1 VLSNLVTCLLTLNL
15 IAMRKIALISLLLVL
30 ISFAPKSKLFSQANT
45 SLSNLVAPTAIN
57 VNLIPNTTNTKSLG
71 SSTLNWKDIYLE
83 GSVFRGSARFI
94 TGDAGS
100 TTLGVNAGRVLDG
113 SSPNT
118 AIGANALYNNTF
130 GFSNTAVGQ
139 SAMQLNENGNQSTA
153 IGAASLASNVIG
165 YNNTAIGF
173 ASMGSNYDGYENTA
187 VGNWTMYFNTNGKQN
202 TASGLMSLMNNVS
215 GNENTASGYISL
227 FNNRTGNFNTAV
239 GAESIN
245 SNLSGSHN
253 TGIGFQALKSNV
265 DGQKNTGI
273 GVFSLQ
279 KTKGSNNAAV
289 GAQSLFNNT
298 TGFQNTAIG
307 VDALFGTTTQS
318 RNTGVGYMAGL
329 NAATRSTFLGAN
341 SNATAGLT
349 NVTAIG
355 YGAFATSSNQV
366 RIGDVNIT
374 SIGGNANWT
383 NFSDG
388 RFKKDIKEDVPG
400 LDFINELRPVTYTLD
415 VAGIDRAT
423 KKLEPKSGVD
433 EIDVTLPEIGKKSQ
447 IVYTGFIAQE
457 VEKVAKKMNYDFSGV
472 DVPENDNGF
481 YGLRYSDFVVP
492 LTKAVQELSKKN
504 EELEEEV
511 RELREVVKRLDNRSP
526 LLNKASLSQNYPN
539 PFTGSTL
546 VQFNVP
552 TQAASAKIV
561 ITNIKGQQLQTIS
574 VGKDMQQVTINSGT
588 LPAGNYYYS
597 LWVDGQKAETRKMI
611 IAR

>member
-1 VLSNLVTCLLTLNL
+1 
-15 IAMRKIALISLLLVL
+15 MRKIALISSLLVL

-57 VNLIPNTTNTKSLG
+57 VNLTPNTTNTKSLG

-83 GSVFRGSARFI
+83 GSVYKGSLQFI
-94 TGDAGS
+94 AS
-100 TTLGVNAGRVLDG
+100 PNVSNTTLGLQAGKSIISGVY
-113 SSPNT
+113 NT
-118 AIGANALYNNTF
+118 AIGDSALFTNNT
-130 GFSNTAVGQ
+130 
-139 SAMQLNENGNQSTA
+139 
-153 IGAASLASNVIG
+153 
-165 YNNTAIGF
+165 
-173 ASMGSNYDGYENTA
+173 GS
-187 VGNWTMYFNTNGKQN
+187 
-202 TASGLMSLMNNVS
+202 
-215 GNENTASGYISL
+215 
-227 FNNRTGNFNTAV
+227 FNTAV
-239 GAESIN
+239 GAWSLFSNEGIWNTAVGFAALN
-245 SNLSGSHN
+245 SNTTGNENVAVGISALRANVNGFQNTGVGTLALTRNVNGIHNTAVGTRTLFFNVSGSENAAFGNRALSDN
-253 TGIGFQALKSNV
+253 TTGNSNTAVGVESSVSNTTGHFNTTVGFKSLNSNIT
-265 DGQKNTGI
+265 GEKNTALGA
-273 GVFSLQ
+273 FSLV
-279 KTKGSNNAAV
+279 KNKGSNNAAV
-289 GAQSLFNNT
+289 GAQALLNNT

-400 LDFINELRPVTYTLD
+400 LDFINELRPITYTLD

-423 KKLEPKSGVD
+423 KKLEPKSSVD
-433 EIDVTLPEIGKKSQ
+433 EIDVTLPGVVKKSQ
-447 IVYTGFIAQE
+447 IVYTGFVAQE

-511 RELREVVKRLDNRSP
+511 RELREIVKRLDSRSP
-526 LLNKASLSQNYPN
+526 IINKATLSQNYPN

-552 TQAASAKIV
+552 AQSASAKIV
-561 ITNIKGQQLQTIS
+561 VTNIKGQQLQTIS

-597 LWVDGQKAETRKMI
+597 LWVDGQKVETRKMI

>member
-1 VLSNLVTCLLTLNL
+1 L
-15 IAMRKIALISLLLVL
+15 
-30 ISFAPKSKLFSQANT
+30 
-45 SLSNLVAPTAIN
+45 
-57 VNLIPNTTNTKSLG
+57 
-71 SSTLNWKDIYLE
+71 
-83 GSVFRGSARFI
+83 
-94 TGDAGS
+94 
-100 TTLGVNAGRVLDG
+100 
-113 SSPNT
+113 
-118 AIGANALYNNTF
+118 
-130 GFSNTAVGQ
+130 
-139 SAMQLNENGNQSTA
+139 
-153 IGAASLASNVIG
+153 
-165 YNNTAIGF
+165 
-173 ASMGSNYDGYENTA
+173 
-187 VGNWTMYFNTNGKQN
+187 
-202 TASGLMSLMNNVS
+202 
-215 GNENTASGYISL
+215 
-227 FNNRTGNFNTAV
+227 
-239 GAESIN
+239 
-245 SNLSGSHN
+245 
-253 TGIGFQALKSNV
+253 
-265 DGQKNTGI
+265 
-273 GVFSLQ
+273 
-279 KTKGSNNAAV
+279 
-289 GAQSLFNNT
+289 NNT

-329 NAATRSTFLGAN
+329 NAATRSTFVGAN

-400 LDFINELRPVTYTLD
+400 LDFINDLRPITYKLD

-423 KKLEPKSGVD
+423 KKLEPKSGIQD
-433 EIDVTLPEIGKKSQ
+433 IEVTTPEAMKKPP
-447 IVYTGFIAQE
+447 IVYTGFVAQE

-504 EELEEEV
+504 DELEEEV
-511 RELREVVKRLDNRSP
+511 RELREIVKRLDSRSP
-526 LLNKASLSQNYPN
+526 VLNKATLSQNYPN
-539 PFTGSTL
+539 PFNGSTL

-552 TQAASAKIV
+552 VQSASAKIV
-561 ITNIKGQQLQTIS
+561 ITDIKGQQLQAIS

-597 LWVDGQKAETRKMI
+597 LWVDGQKVETRKMV